1 MSHSDTIAAVAT
13 PPGEG
18 AIAMVRISGPNAL
31 AIANRIFE
39 PFTAKSKIVPRRAT
53 YGRIQENGET
63 LDQVL
68 LTTFHAP
75 SSFTGEDM
83 AEISCHGGV
92 LLSARTL
99 ELALRAG
106 ARAAEPGEF
115 SQRAFYNGKI
125 DLTQAEAIM
134 DIISARTPLA
144 LRAAAHAAGKTVAL
158 PRVDAAGV
166 TLRVVAADTPLV
178 LSAHGV
184 REPAEDRPTLP
195 PDQPELIVIPGLGFD
210 RRGGRLGH
218 GGGHYDRLLARL
230 PATCLRVG
238 LAYDQQV
245 LEVVPTESHDL
256 ALHAL
261 VTPAGWVDCGN

>member
-1 MSHSDTIAAVAT
+1 METRELKARLRTSLLAA
-13 PPGEG
+13 
-18 AIAMVRISGPNAL
+18 
-31 AIANRIFE
+31 
-39 PFTAKSKIVPRRAT
+39 RRALT
-53 YGRIQENGET
+53 A
-63 LDQVL
+63 DQ
-68 LTTFHAP
+68 
-75 SSFTGEDM
+75 
-83 AEISCHGGV
+83 
-92 LLSARTL
+92 R
-99 ELALRAG
+99 
-106 ARAAEPGEF
+106 RAAAAAATAGMLAAPAW
-115 SQRAFYNGKI
+115 RAARVVALY
-125 DLTQAEAIM
+125 QAYGAELDVA
-134 DIISARTPLA
+134 A
-144 LRAAAHAAGKTVAL
+144 LRAAAHAEGKTVAL

-195 PDQPELIVIPGLGFD
+195 PDQPELIVVPGLGFD

-238 LAYDQQV
+238 LAYDQQI
-245 LEVVPTESHDL
+245 LDGVPTEPHDL